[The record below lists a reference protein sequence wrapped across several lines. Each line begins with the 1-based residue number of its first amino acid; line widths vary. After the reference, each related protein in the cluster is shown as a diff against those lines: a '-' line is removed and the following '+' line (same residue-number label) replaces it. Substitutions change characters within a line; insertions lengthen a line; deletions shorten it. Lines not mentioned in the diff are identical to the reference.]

1 MSTPRYICGAGIQ
14 HRGWYNTD
22 SAWLGPSLRLVM
34 LSKLTV
40 QLARFTRAHMFG
52 PGTACRCA
60 TCTQLPASCQW
71 GGGPYAGTLLLYAQE
86 IALNAMWTQREHDF
100 VDQHRAFLDGSTTR
114 PDISICHAGLLHARH
129 NLNTFSKVI
138 LLISHSLF
146 SPPASSTP
154 SCGATT
160 ATTTCLGWT

>member
-60 TCTQLPASCQW
+60 TCTQLPDTCKW
-71 GGGPYAGTLLLYAQE
+71 GRGPYAGTLLMYAQVM
-86 IALNAMWTQREHDF
+86 L
-100 VDQHRAFLDGSTTR
+100 LDEFF
-114 PDISICHAGLLHARH
+114 PK
-129 NLNTFSKVI
+129 NFSK
-138 LLISHSLF
+138 LS
-146 SPPASSTP
+146 
-154 SCGATT
+154 
-160 ATTTCLGWT
+160 

>member
-60 TCTQLPASCQW
+60 TCTRLPDTCQW

-86 IALNAMWTQREHDF
+86 MALNVVWSQREYEVEMETKVHTH
-100 VDQHRAFLDGSTTR
+100 VRHHRE
-114 PDISICHAGLLHARH
+114 
-129 NLNTFSKVI
+129 
-138 LLISHSLF
+138 
-146 SPPASSTP
+146 SSY
-154 SCGATT
+154 
-160 ATTTCLGWT
+160 

>member
-1 MSTPRYICGAGIQ
+1 MKTFHLDRGHYIPKIVPPHLKIHCIALSTPRYICGAGIQ

-60 TCTQLPASCQW
+60 TCTQLPDTCQW

-138 LLISHSLF
+138 
-146 SPPASSTP
+146 
-154 SCGATT
+154 
-160 ATTTCLGWT
+160 

>member
-60 TCTQLPASCQW
+60 TCVRLPDTCRW

-86 IALNAMWTQREHDF
+86 MALNVLWSDREYEVELQTINRRAMLSQSRRRT
-100 VDQHRAFLDGSTTR
+100 
-114 PDISICHAGLLHARH
+114 LLGP
-129 NLNTFSKVI
+129 F
-138 LLISHSLF
+138 
-146 SPPASSTP
+146 P
-154 SCGATT
+154 G
-160 ATTTCLGWT
+160 

>member
-60 TCTQLPASCQW
+60 TCVRLPDTCQW

-86 IALNAMWTQREHDF
+86 MALNVLWSDREYEVELQTINRRAMLSQSWR
-100 VDQHRAFLDGSTTR
+100 R
-114 PDISICHAGLLHARH
+114 PLLGP
-129 NLNTFSKVI
+129 F
-138 LLISHSLF
+138 
-146 SPPASSTP
+146 P
-154 SCGATT
+154 G
-160 ATTTCLGWT
+160 

>member
-1 MSTPRYICGAGIQ
+1 MLAKLTVQLARYCTVLYCA
-14 HRGWYNTD
+14 
-22 SAWLGPSLRLVM
+22 V
-34 LSKLTV
+34 LTV

-60 TCTQLPASCQW
+60 TCTQLPDTCQW

-138 LLISHSLF
+138 
-146 SPPASSTP
+146 
-154 SCGATT
+154 
-160 ATTTCLGWT
+160 